1 MKLLSAEI
9 SIELIFLNCAREHK
23 IVSFVFREP
32 EGRKSGLIFLAVAS
46 FALLYVIYNQ
56 IRFGGGI
63 NPAVSIGVP
72 FTLLGLAELLP
83 KNKKRLAGGTRIAA
97 VVICISLIIYI

>member
-1 MKLLSAEI
+1 MSNMI
-9 SIELIFLNCAREHK
+9 GS
-23 IVSFVFREP
+23 VVFREP
-32 EGRKSGLIFLAVAS
+32 EGRESGLIFLAVAS
-46 FALLYVIYNQ
+46 FAFLYMIYSQ